1 MPPYPRVRRSVFH
14 LLGQWRRRATGASAR
29 VWAGEGALVVAV
41 AVLEWTADGHAFD
54 VRSVAGAVGG
64 ALLVAA
70 VLPLRRL
77 LPVVTLY
84 VCAVLGAWSALPF
97 ATPVMVYGAARRITA
112 DGPSPWRRSPSFVVP
127 SATAVAFVL
136 TAVRGVWQSRQLV
149 PSTFVWVAA
158 VTLLFLLAPA
168 VGGVLVGQRQRLLR
182 TLRERNHHLERAS
195 RLAESRA
202 RLRERAR
209 IAQEMHDLLG
219 HRLTLISLYS
229 GAMEVSTSRES
240 PRLSGEAALIASTA
254 RTAMGELR
262 DLLGVLRDDQAVRTV
277 QAEAGAARAVGGTD
291 AAGVVAGA
299 AGSDATGTEEDVRA
313 LVDASRRAGLAVRL
327 DWAED
332 GSPAPSP
339 VVRRAV
345 HRLVRESLTNIHKHA
360 PDTSGVEV
368 EVRIDRAAVRLEVR
382 NGGAVRGAEGSG
394 TAPPDEVR
402 QGTGSGLVGLQERV
416 RLLGGTLT
424 SGPRPGGGF
433 AVTAR
438 IPLGAAAAPT
448 VGGDRTDSLDD
459 PGPEDGG
466 LVNDRGGTA
475 PPAAAWRTGRGP
487 GLLGCGALLLVVIVG
502 LAAAGFWMRE
512 QIRETGANNH
522 RYERVRTGM
531 ERAEVEAVLGRE
543 PGADVR
549 RELRADEP
557 PRPEGAD
564 CLYRMG
570 RDDDGALSYRFCFR
584 DGRLVEKRSYRTA
597 AEKR

>member
-1 MPPYPRVRRSVFH
+1 MSH
-14 LLGQWRRRATGASAR
+14 LLGQWRRRAAGASAR
-29 VWAGEGALVVAV
+29 VWAGEGALVIAV
-41 AVLEWTADGHAFD
+41 AVLEWTADGPAGD
-54 VRSVAGAVGG
+54 LRSVAGAVGG

-84 VCAVLGAWSALPF
+84 GCAVLGAWSVLPF

-136 TAVRGVWQSRQLV
+136 TAVRSVWESRQLV

-158 VTLLFLLAPA
+158 VTLLFLVAPA

-262 DLLGVLRDDQAVRTV
+262 DLLGVLRDDQAVRAV
-277 QAEAGAARAVGGTD
+277 QAEGGAAGAVGGTD

-313 LVDASRRAGLAVRL
+313 LVDASGRAGLAVRL

-382 NGGAVRGAEGSG
+382 NGGAEGSG

-416 RLLGGTLT
+416 RLLGGTLA
-424 SGPRPGGGF
+424 SGPRSGGGF

-438 IPLGAAAAPT
+438 IPLDAAAAPT
-448 VGGDRTDSLDD
+448 VGGDRTDSPDD

-466 LVNDRGGTA
+466 TEDGGLVDDRGGTA
-475 PPAAAWRTGRGP
+475 PPAAARRTGRGR

-584 DGRLVEKRSYRTA
+584 DDRLVEKRSYRTA